1 MAFAAPKRIP
11 LGLTRARFTNMTIT
25 SYSSTFPAA
34 ARLSNTTPLCR
45 RQYSSEPAPPPLLQ
59 KLKSD
64 LKTAMRAK
72 DAARLAVLRSILSAT
87 LNASKTATP
96 ISTDAQLVALLRKT
110 ARASR
115 DAAAE
120 FQDAG
125 RADLVEKEQAQIDIL
140 DEYAAGSGVQEVGA
154 DELRTIVAGVVTA
167 MTSEGGETAGGKAQ
181 MGNVMKKLLAPGG
194 PLEGKDVEKSEL
206 AKIVKEVVG

>member
-1 MAFAAPKRIP
+1 MAFPAPKRLP
-11 LGLTRARFTNMTIT
+11 LGLVRARFTINTT
-25 SYSSTFPAA
+25 STFPAA
-34 ARLSNTTPLCR
+34 RPLLSIPNPTPLCR
-45 RQYSSEPAPPPLLQ
+45 RQYSSEPPPPPLLQ

-72 DAARLAVLRSILSAT
+72 DAPRLAVLRSVLAAT
-87 LNASKTATP
+87 LNASKTASP
-96 ISTDAQLVALLRKT
+96 IATDAQLVALLRKT

-125 RADLVEKEQAQIDIL
+125 RADLVDKEQAQIAIL
-140 DEYAAGSGVQEVGA
+140 EEYAAGSGVQEVGA

-167 MTSEGGETAGGKAQ
+167 MTSEGAETAGGKAQ

>member
-1 MAFAAPKRIP
+1 MAFQTSARLP
-11 LGLTRARFTNMTIT
+11 LGLIRARLTTATI
-25 SYSSTFPAA
+25 SPAA
-34 ARLSNTTPLCR
+34 ARPMFALPTTTPLCR
-45 RQYSSEPAPPPLLQ
+45 RQYSSSDEPPPPPLLQ
-59 KLKSD
+59 KLKAD

-96 ISTDAQLVALLRKT
+96 ISTDAQLVGLLRKT

-115 DAAAE
+115 DAADE
-120 FQDAG
+120 FRTANRQ
-125 RADLVEKEQAQIDIL
+125 DLVDKEQAQIDIL
-140 DEYAAGSGVQEVGA
+140 EEYAAGSGVQEVGA

-167 MTSEGGETAGGKAQ
+167 MTSEGGEATGGKAQ
-181 MGNVMKKLLAPGG
+181 MGNVMKKLLGPGG
-194 PLEGKDVEKSEL
+194 PLEGKDVEKAEL